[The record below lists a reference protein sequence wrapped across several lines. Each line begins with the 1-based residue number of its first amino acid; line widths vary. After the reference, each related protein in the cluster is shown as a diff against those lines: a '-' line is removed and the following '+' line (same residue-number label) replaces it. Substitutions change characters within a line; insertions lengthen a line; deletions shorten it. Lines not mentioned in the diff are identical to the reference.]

1 MAWQVNPDGIRE
13 HLEPLSPL
21 EMFHQDPNEAR
32 RIFEFQRAMQLA
44 PTLRHAALRHLYA
57 RPGSVESGEPVVQP
71 FLDMQDRAIKAGFNP
86 LKDTK
91 IDQAMADQALLTG
104 ADPLG
109 LERWMMKGGTLTAKP
124 RPTRRDQVGP
134 GPQPAFRRNA
144 AGVLSP
150 GAGNYGVFSAVMQ
163 QLGLPGSGF
172 IPGKGAVTVQDA
184 VAAAQRL
191 GQAGGDIPD
200 VPIPEIQALRQRRA
214 AEAAQRAAEAAQ
226 MAAQDEERRRSAQSG
241 EEHRRKLEL
250 EQVRSMPKAGTG
262 AEGMAIEDWRQ
273 DAKRAIE
280 DQALYDRL
288 QSAASRG
295 MGLGDPMRSDY
306 VYPDAVKARL
316 QGLHQQYGGR
326 PTPPA
331 TYEEWK
337 ARAARRGDP
346 RFARDAGQQDPS
358 GGGIMGMLIGSIRRA
373 LGSGRN
379 NKPSQQKE
387 PPADKPSQQKAPPA
401 VKTSQQKEPP
411 AVKQGQQKGASPRQ
425 QGSMREQEIL
435 RLLRSR
441 PVEEQRQFLEF
452 ARKRNPQA
460 ADRLARELGL
470 KAKNDG

>member
-1 MAWQVNPDGIRE
+1 MAWQVNPDGTRE

-44 PTLRHAALRHLYA
+44 PMLRHAALRHLYA

-86 LKDTK
+86 LKDTN
-91 IDQAMADQALLTG
+91 IDQVMAGQALLTG

-109 LERWMMKGGTLTAKP
+109 LERWTMKGGTLTAKP

-150 GAGNYGVFSAVMQ
+150 GAGNYGVFSAMMQ
-163 QLGLPGSGF
+163 QLGLPGSGL

-226 MAAQDEERRRSAQSG
+226 MAAQDEERRRSAQSI
-241 EEHRRKLEL
+241 EEHQRKLEL
-250 EQVRSMPKAGTG
+250 EQVRSRSKVGSG
-262 AEGMAIEDWRQ
+262 VEGMAIEDWRQ
-273 DAKRAIE
+273 DVQRAIE
-280 DQALYDRL
+280 DQAFYDRL

-295 MGLGDPMRSDY
+295 MGLGDPMRTDY
-306 VYPDAVKARL
+306 IFPDAVKARL

-346 RFARDAGQQDPS
+346 RFAREAGQQDPS
-358 GGGIMGMLIGSIRRA
+358 GGGIMGLLIGSIRRA
-373 LGSGRN
+373 LSSGQN
-379 NKPSQQKE
+379 NRPSQQKVA
-387 PPADKPSQQKAPPA
+387 PTVRPSQQKVPPA
-401 VKTSQQKEPP
+401 VQ
-411 AVKQGQQKGASPRQ
+411 QGQKKGASPGQ
-425 QGSMREQEIL
+425 QGSMREQEVL

-441 PVEEQRQFLEF
+441 PVEEQREFLEF

-460 ADRLARELGL
+460 ADRLARDLGL
-470 KAKNDG
+470 KVKSDG